1 MSIKAQRLFFALWPD
16 ENMRQALRRATR
28 KAVRK
33 SGGRAVTPEN
43 FHITLA
49 FLGSVP
55 AERLGCI
62 RAAAGR
68 VRAAPVNLT
77 LDRLG
82 YFARPRLLW
91 LGTGDVPATLTVL
104 VQKLNAALGACEFR
118 PDPRPYRPHVT
129 LARKASKP
137 GELDTPPPI
146 VWHACHF
153 VLVESVTAARGPH
166 YQVLESW
173 PLTSAWV
180 DEV

>member
-1 MSIKAQRLFFALWPD
+1 MSSNAKRVFFALWPD
-16 ENMRQALRRATR
+16 EATRQALRRATR

-33 SGGRAVTPEN
+33 SGGRAVAPEN

-55 AERLGCI
+55 VERLDCI
-62 RAAAGR
+62 QAAAGR
-68 VRAAPVNLT
+68 VRAAPVSLT

-91 LGTGDVPATLTVL
+91 LGAGNVPATLTAL
-104 VQKLNAALGACEFR
+104 VQTLNAALGTCGFK

-129 LARKASKP
+129 LARKVSKP
-137 GELDTPPPI
+137 GELDTLPTI
-146 VWHACHF
+146 VWHVRHF
-153 VLVESVTAARGPH
+153 VLAESVTAARGPH

-173 PLTSAWV
+173 ALNAAGI